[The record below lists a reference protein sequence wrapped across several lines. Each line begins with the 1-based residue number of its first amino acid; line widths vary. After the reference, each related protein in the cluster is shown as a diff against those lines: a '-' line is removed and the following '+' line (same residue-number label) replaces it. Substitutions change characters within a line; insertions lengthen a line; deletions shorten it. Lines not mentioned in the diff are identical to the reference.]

1 MIDNSTISAILYLLG
16 RYPKKEG
23 KMNLFAV
30 RLFKNNKWHI
40 IRTYGD
46 YRTALEFADFLT
58 ADWDIKEMSVEEI
71 IKSEMAVI

>member
-1 MIDNSTISAILYLLG
+1 
-16 RYPKKEG
+16 
-23 KMNLFAV
+23 MNLFAV
-30 RLFKNNKWHI
+30 RLFKNNKWQI